1 MLGRMLGAARLNVQT
16 YEDVEH
22 DSGATL
28 QALLVVVLV
37 SIASVVGQLLGGT
50 DDGVASAIV
59 IGIIRGV
66 VSWALWALFAW
77 LIGATLLKTEQT
89 EANWGQL
96 ARCTGFAQTPGILN
110 VFYFIPIVGGII
122 YLVALVWTIACMI
135 VAVRQSLDYTSS
147 LRAFFVIVIAFIP
160 VFILNVIVFALT
172 GGVTVEETS
181 AMIVD
186 NVLQVFTF

>member
-1 MLGRMLGAARLNVQT
+1 MLGRMIGAARLNVET

-28 QALLVVVLV
+28 QAMLVVVLV
-37 SIASVVGQLLGGT
+37 SIASVVGQLIGGT
-50 DDGVASAIV
+50 DAGVGWIIV
-59 IGIIRGV
+59 SGIIRGV

-77 LIGATLLKTEQT
+77 LIGATLLKTAQT

-96 ARCTGFAQTPGILN
+96 ARCTGFAQAPGILN
-110 VFYFIPIVGGII
+110 VFFFIPILGTII
-122 YLVALVWTIACMI
+122 YLVALVWTIMCMI

-147 LRAFFVIVIAFIP
+147 LRAFFVILLALIP
-160 VFILNVIVFALT
+160 VFILNAIVFSLT
-172 GGVTVEETS
+172 GGVTVAETS

-186 NVLQVFTF
+186 NVLQVFTV

>member
-1 MLGRMLGAARLNVQT
+1 MLGRMIGAARLNVDT

-37 SIASVVGQLLGGT
+37 SIASFVGQLLLG
-50 DDGVASAIV
+50 DDSN
-59 IGIIRGV
+59 V
-66 VSWALWALFAW
+66 VSALVNGITSGIVGWALWALFTW

-96 ARCTGFAQTPGILN
+96 ARCTGFAQAPRLLN
-110 VFYFIPIVGGII
+110 VFLFIPYVGPVIVLAAWVWSFIAMII
-122 YLVALVWTIACMI
+122 
-135 VAVRQSLDYTSS
+135 AVRQSLDYTSTW
-147 LRAFFVIVIAFIP
+147 RAFFVILLALIP
-160 VFILNVIVFALT
+160 VAIVNWIVFLLT
-172 GGVTVEETS
+172 GGVTVAETS

-186 NVLQVFTF
+186 NVLQVFTL

>member
-66 VSWALWALFAW
+66 VSWSLWALFAW

>member
-37 SIASVVGQLLGGT
+37 SIASVVGQLIGGT
-50 DDGVASAIV
+50 DDGVVSAIV

-96 ARCTGFAQTPGILN
+96 ARATGFAQTPGIFN
-110 VFYFIPIVGGII
+110 VLFFIPILGVII
-122 YLVALVWTIACMI
+122 YLAALVWTIACMI
-135 VAVRQSLDYTSS
+135 VAVRQSLDYTST
-147 LRAFFVIVIAFIP
+147 LRAFFVILLALIP
-160 VFILNVIVFALT
+160 VAILNAIIFALT
-172 GGVTVEETS
+172 GGVTVEETG

-186 NVLQVFTF
+186 NVVQVFTL

>member
-37 SIASVVGQLLGGT
+37 SIASVVGQLIGGT
-50 DDGVASAIV
+50 DAGVGWIIV
-59 IGIIRGV
+59 SGVIRGV

-77 LIGATLLKTEQT
+77 LIGATLLKTAQT

-96 ARCTGFAQTPGILN
+96 ARCTGFAQAPGILN
-110 VFYFIPIVGGII
+110 VFFFIPILGTII
-122 YLVALVWTIACMI
+122 YLVALVWTIMCMI
-135 VAVRQSLDYTSS
+135 IAVRQSLDYTSS
-147 LRAFFVIVIAFIP
+147 LRAFFVILLALIP
-160 VFILNVIVFALT
+160 VFILNAIVFSLT
-172 GGVTVEETS
+172 GGVTVAETS

-186 NVLQVFTF
+186 NVLQVFTV